1 MIGKPICSSNNRL
14 KLVNMNI
21 IKRIIILSAI
31 VLAVSCNKEIET
43 GYRADG
49 NYITVR
55 TEVATKAG
63 YDNSQLPSSFIMDII
78 QVDGNSQYN
87 YKNVKMVQVN
97 NSNTY
102 KAQGADGKDIELQW
116 ANVDHN
122 AVFVTAVA
130 LPSEPE
136 TVGDNISISISNNQK
151 NDATN
156 FDILAAKTGN
166 GVVID
171 GDDIVINFNHLMSKF
186 YVSYEKGTGVS
197 SFQVNSITLNN
208 ACLSGTYDYSDR
220 YDGTDGLT
228 SATNRSDLTLSQDE
242 NSPTAEG
249 IFFPYTPQNAQVS
262 ITVNAMIE
270 NRSATNYS
278 ATINLKKT
286 SGFVSGKRYVVKL
299 KINKNG
305 VTPVDM
311 SSDKEWIQNISQEK
325 ILWVGTSIPFVGQIG
340 SAGNGQPTEDLSYP
354 GKIQQY
360 INKQGY
366 SNFKIINSSVPSS
379 YVNFDARSVEGMAN
393 INAWWTNFAN
403 AQAYL
408 TLSASLSATREE
420 IEAKYSAKVQ
430 QLIDEEYT
438 ASAKEGR
445 PNLALGVT
453 TPAVVDLIHNSYSYS
468 GLILPHINGDPTREQ
483 CSVVVMDYGYN
494 DLPYIAMEA
503 NGWGPNE
510 TPVGFSWMSGLASG
524 SQYIDRFSFGKM
536 SYLKAMSYVIDECYK
551 VNPNIKIII
560 GNYFATRTPAVNDL
574 CPGTGGAACCDLLIL
589 ANQAIAKKYNLDIVN
604 VYEYTGLDDEN
615 NDSAFKSFLYDGVHP
630 SFTGENPATE
640 TIANAYLSEFRSI
653 FSNDTQTKS
662 ISSSKDCTWKDV
674 ELF

>member
-1 MIGKPICSSNNRL
+1 
-14 KLVNMNI
+14 MNI
-21 IKRIIILSAI
+21 IKRVIILSAI
-31 VLAVSCNKEIET
+31 VLAISCNKEIET
-43 GYRADG
+43 DYRADG

-55 TEVATKAG
+55 TEVATKTG
-63 YDNSQLPSSFIMDII
+63 YDNSNLPSSFIMDII

-97 NSNTY
+97 KSNTY

-262 ITVNAMIE
+262 ITVNANIE

-299 KINKNG
+299 KINQNG

-311 SSDKEWIQNISQEK
+311 SSDNEWIRNISQEK
-325 ILWVGTSIPFVGQIG
+325 ILWVGTSIPYGDGGV
-340 SAGNGQPTEDLSYP
+340 NSYP
-354 GKIQQY
+354 KMIEKYVSDKGQSLSGYNTGFKV
-360 INKQGY
+360 INKAVG
-366 SNFKIINSSVPSS
+366 SS
-379 YVNFDARSVEGMAN
+379 YVTFDPTIPVVNLFWKSYDDA
-393 INAWWTNFAN
+393 
-403 AQAYL
+403 L
-408 TLSASLSATREE
+408 TYFNLAASLSATREE
-420 IEAKYSAKVQ
+420 I
-430 QLIDEEYT
+430 
-438 ASAKEGR
+438 ASAYEGLVKELLRDKWGSDSE
-445 PNLALGVT
+445 ADSVI
-453 TPAVVDLIHNSYSYS
+453 DLIYNWYSYS
-468 GLILPHINGDPTREQ
+468 GLILPHINGTDNDQ
-483 CSVVVMDYGYN
+483 CSVIVLDYGYN
-494 DLPYIAMEA
+494 DSSYIIEECLLNGPSEMPVGMSWMTGLA
-503 NGWGPNE
+503 NGAP
-510 TPVGFSWMSGLASG
+510 
-524 SQYIDRFSFGKM
+524 YYDRFGKGKQ
-536 SYLKAMSYVIDECYK
+536 SYMYAMSYVIDEINK
-551 VNPNIKIII
+551 VAKQNGKNIKIII
-560 GNYFATRTPAVNDL
+560 GNYFAKEAPFFRDNYTSVGKDNANW
-574 CPGTGGAACCDLLIL
+574 GGARCCELLLL
-589 ANQAIAKKYNLDIVN
+589 ANQAIATKYNLDIVN
-604 VYEYTGLDDEN
+604 VYEYTDLNLETDWGPDEEKN
-615 NDSAFKSFLYDGVHP
+615 PMPDVFCPDGTHP
-630 SFTGENPATE
+630 SAEGSKV
-640 TIANAYLSEFRSI
+640 IANAYLNEFRRI
-653 FSNDTQTKS
+653 FGNNPQTRS
-662 ISSSKDCTWKDV
+662 TSSAKDSTWEDV